1 MKKCVRRNITLIE
14 VMIVMFLIALIIGA
28 VAYNY
33 QGATEKGRA
42 FKTETGMKRLEEIL
56 TIALL
61 DTPKA
66 EDDLESN
73 WEQLVRQSPLV
84 SNPNAAIYDGW
95 GNKYDVTI
103 DNNGQVKVTSQAYDE
118 YLRRTKGS

>member
-42 FKTETGMKRLEEIL
+42 FKTETGIKRLEEIL

-61 DTPKA
+61 DTPNA

-103 DNNGQVKVTSQAYDE
+103 DNNGQVKVTSQAYEE